1 LKKYLAPVAA
11 LALLASNAV
20 HAAVDSTAFVAMRE
34 DASDMAGYAQNA
46 LIPVLMIILGIA
58 GILFAWKKIQAR
70 LGR

>member
-1 LKKYLAPVAA
+1 MKKFFALA
-11 LALLASNAV
+11 LALLAFGANRAM
-20 HAAVDSTAFVAMRE
+20 AAVDSTAFVAMRE